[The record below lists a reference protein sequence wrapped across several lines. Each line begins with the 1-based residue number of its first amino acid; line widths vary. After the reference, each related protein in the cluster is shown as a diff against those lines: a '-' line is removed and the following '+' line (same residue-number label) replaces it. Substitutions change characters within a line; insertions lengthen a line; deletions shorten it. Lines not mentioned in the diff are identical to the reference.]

1 MPTAAFI
8 GERCVFAKGLSR
20 KAMVTAAALGVSLGD
35 EAPAEACGAPREG
48 TDAFRLLPATSR
60 HRWKQSVCQGKLFV
74 PRYHPKLSLGFSIPS
89 ILLKLLLKDNVDVNL
104 CFCQ

>member
-35 EAPAEACGAPREG
+35 EAPAETCGAWQERM
-48 TDAFRLLPATSR
+48 DAFGLLPATS
-60 HRWKQSVCQGKLFV
+60 HPRWK
-74 PRYHPKLSLGFSIPS
+74 
-89 ILLKLLLKDNVDVNL
+89 
-104 CFCQ
+104 